1 MNKLLNII
9 MFILFLI
16 IVIFTKSKLTIF
28 LALPILLLLIKLVD
42 KLKIK
47 NFILLIFSL
56 SLIIRIITIIL
67 LKVPVLDDYKT
78 MLEGALSINNN
89 DLSFLNDF
97 YFKTF
102 SYQLGFTIYE
112 SLLLKIINSITF
124 LQVINSLITSLIV
137 VMIYLLG
144 RTISNEKSARVVS
157 LLYLLYPYPLYLNSV
172 LTNQHLSIL
181 LVLVSIYLILT
192 KKELKYFILSGLLL
206 GLANIIRPDGIIIII
221 SLIVYLL
228 TFIKNKDFKLKLKQ
242 ISIIILTYLILIT
255 SITNIIK
262 LNFNS
267 NLNNNSPLWKFYCG
281 LNIKYN
287 GMYNEED
294 ENLFFNSNNQ
304 KELLMSRIKT
314 NYKNY
319 PVLFIKKEIIEWS
332 RTNFYIESNMS
343 KLTYNI
349 FEILNLTIVFLVL
362 LMFIIELYK
371 SINKKKDKALL
382 LKLILLIY
390 FITYLFIEVSPRY
403 SYNLHIIIFII
414 ISNSINI
421 IEEKEKIVIKKLK
434 KQ

>member
-28 LALPILLLLIKLVD
+28 LALPILLLLMKLVD
-42 KLKIK
+42 KIKIK
-47 NFILLIFSL
+47 NYLIFIFSL

-78 MLEGALSINNN
+78 MLDAALSINNN
-89 DLSFLNDF
+89 DLSFLNEF

-112 SLLLKIINSITF
+112 SILLKIINSITF

-144 RTISNEKSARVVS
+144 KTISNEKSARVVS

-192 KKELKYFILSGLLL
+192 KKELKYYILSGLLL
-206 GLANIIRPDGIIIII
+206 GLANIIRPDGIIIIL
-221 SLIVYLL
+221 SLIIYLL
-228 TFIKNKDFKLKLKQ
+228 TFIKKKDFKLKLKQ
-242 ISIIILTYLILIT
+242 ISIIVITYLIIISSVST
-255 SITNIIK
+255 IVNIK
-262 LNFNS
+262 YNS
-267 NLNNNSPLWKFYCG
+267 NLKNNSPLWKFYVG
-281 LNIKYN
+281 LNIKNN
-287 GMYNEED
+287 GMYNEYD
-294 ENLFFNSNNQ
+294 QNIFFKSNNQ
-304 KELLMSRIKT
+304 KELLMRRIKT
-314 NYKNY
+314 DYKKY
-319 PVLFIKKEIIEWS
+319 PILFVKKEVIEWS

-343 KLTYNI
+343 KITYKI

-362 LMFIIELYK
+362 LMFILELYK
-371 SINKKKDKALL
+371 SINKKNDKAQL
-382 LKLILLIY
+382 LKIILLIY

-414 ISNSINI
+414 ISNSISI
-421 IEEKEKIVIKKLK
+421 IEEYINKIKKLK
-434 KQ
+434 

>member
-42 KLKIK
+42 KIKIK
-47 NFILLIFSL
+47 NYLIFIFSL

-78 MLEGALSINNN
+78 MLDAALSINNN
-89 DLSFLNDF
+89 DLSFLNEF

-112 SLLLKIINSITF
+112 SILLNIINSITF
-124 LQVINSLITSLIV
+124 LQVINSLITSLII

-144 RTISNEKSARVVS
+144 KTISNEKSARVVS

-192 KKELKYFILSGLLL
+192 KKELKYYILSGLLL
-206 GLANIIRPDGIIIII
+206 GLANIIRPDGIIIIL
-221 SLIVYLL
+221 SLIIYLL
-228 TFIKNKDFKLKLKQ
+228 TFIKKKDFKLKLKQ
-242 ISIIILTYLILIT
+242 ISIIVITYLIIISSVST
-255 SITNIIK
+255 IVNIK
-262 LNFNS
+262 YNS
-267 NLNNNSPLWKFYCG
+267 NLKNNSPLWKFYVG
-281 LNIKYN
+281 LNIKNN
-287 GMYNEED
+287 GMYNEYD
-294 ENLFFNSNNQ
+294 QNIFFKSNNQ

-314 NYKNY
+314 DYKKY
-319 PVLFIKKEIIEWS
+319 PILFVKKEVIEWS

-343 KLTYNI
+343 KITYKI

-362 LMFIIELYK
+362 LMFILELYK
-371 SINKKKDKALL
+371 SINKKNDKAIL

-414 ISNSINI
+414 ISNSISI
-421 IEEKEKIVIKKLK
+421 IEEYINKIKKLK
-434 KQ
+434 

>member
-28 LALPILLLLIKLVD
+28 LALPILLLLMKLVN
-42 KLKIK
+42 KIKIK
-47 NFILLIFSL
+47 NYLIFIFSL

-78 MLEGALSINNN
+78 MLDAALSINNN

-112 SLLLKIINSITF
+112 SILLNIINSITF

-137 VMIYLLG
+137 VMIYLIG
-144 RTISNEKSARVVS
+144 KTISNEKSARVVS

-181 LVLVSIYLILT
+181 LVLVAIYLILT
-192 KKELKYFILSGLLL
+192 KKELKYYILSGILL
-206 GLANIIRPDGIIIII
+206 GLANIIRPDGIIIIL
-221 SLIVYLL
+221 SLIIYLL
-228 TFIKNKDFKLKLKQ
+228 TFIKKKDFKLKLKQ
-242 ISIIILTYLILIT
+242 LSILLITYLIIISSVST
-255 SITNIIK
+255 IVNIK
-262 LNFNS
+262 YNS
-267 NLNNNSPLWKFYCG
+267 NLKNNSPLWKFYVG

-287 GMYNEED
+287 GMYNEYD
-294 ENLFFNSNNQ
+294 QNIFFKSNNQ

-314 NYKNY
+314 DYKKY
-319 PVLFIKKEIIEWS
+319 PILFVKKEVIEWS

-343 KLTYNI
+343 KITYKI

-362 LMFIIELYK
+362 LMFILELYK
-371 SINKKKDKALL
+371 SINNKNDKAQL
-382 LKLILLIY
+382 LKIILLIY

-414 ISNSINI
+414 ISNSISI
-421 IEEKEKIVIKKLK
+421 IEEYINKIKKLK
-434 KQ
+434 

>member
-28 LALPILLLLIKLVD
+28 LALPILFLLMKLVD
-42 KLKIK
+42 KIKIK
-47 NFILLIFSL
+47 NYLIFIFSL

-78 MLEGALSINNN
+78 MLDAALSINNN

-112 SLLLKIINSITF
+112 SILLKIINSITF

-137 VMIYLLG
+137 VMIYLIG
-144 RTISNEKSARVVS
+144 KTISNEKSARVVS

-181 LVLVSIYLILT
+181 LVLVAIYLILT
-192 KKELKYFILSGLLL
+192 KKELKYYILSGLLL

-221 SLIVYLL
+221 SLIIYLL
-228 TFIKNKDFKLKLKQ
+228 TFIKKKDFKLKLKQ
-242 ISIIILTYLILIT
+242 LSILLITYLIIISSVST
-255 SITNIIK
+255 IVNIK
-262 LNFNS
+262 YNS
-267 NLNNNSPLWKFYCG
+267 NLKNNSPLWKFYVG
-281 LNIKYN
+281 LNIKNN
-287 GMYNEED
+287 GMYNEYD
-294 ENLFFNSNNQ
+294 QNIFFKSNNQ

-314 NYKNY
+314 DYKKY
-319 PVLFIKKEIIEWS
+319 PVLFVKKEVIEWS

-343 KLTYNI
+343 KYTYKI
-349 FEILNLTIVFLVL
+349 FEILNLTIVLLVL
-362 LMFIIELYK
+362 LMFILELYK
-371 SINKKKDKALL
+371 SINKKNDKDQL
-382 LKLILLIY
+382 LKIILLIY

-414 ISNSINI
+414 ISNSISI
-421 IEEKEKIVIKKLK
+421 IEEYINKIKKLK
-434 KQ
+434 

>member
-28 LALPILLLLIKLVD
+28 LGLPILFLLIKLVD
-42 KLKIK
+42 KIKIK
-47 NFILLIFSL
+47 NYLIFIFSL

-78 MLEGALSINNN
+78 MLDAALSINNN

-112 SLLLKIINSITF
+112 SILLNIINSITF

-137 VMIYLLG
+137 VMIYLIG
-144 RTISNEKSARVVS
+144 KTISNEKSARVVS
-157 LLYLLYPYPLYLNSV
+157 LLYLLYPYPLYLNNV

-181 LVLVSIYLILT
+181 LVLISIYLILT
-192 KKELKYFILSGLLL
+192 KKELKYYILSGLLL

-221 SLIVYLL
+221 SLIIYLL
-228 TFIKNKDFKLKLKQ
+228 TFIKKKDFKLKLKQ
-242 ISIIILTYLILIT
+242 ISIIVITYLIIISSVST
-255 SITNIIK
+255 IVNIK
-262 LNFNS
+262 YNY
-267 NLNNNSPLWKFYCG
+267 NLKNNSPLWKFYVG
-281 LNIKYN
+281 LNIKNN
-287 GMYNEED
+287 GMYNEYD
-294 ENLFFNSNNQ
+294 QNIFFKSNNQ
-304 KELLMSRIKT
+304 KELLMRRIKT
-314 NYKNY
+314 DYKKY
-319 PVLFIKKEIIEWS
+319 PILFVKKEVIEWS

-343 KLTYNI
+343 KFTYKI
-349 FEILNLTIVFLVL
+349 FEILNLTIVLLVL
-362 LMFIIELYK
+362 LMFILELYK
-371 SINKKKDKALL
+371 SINKKNDKALL
-382 LKLILLIY
+382 LKIILLIY
-390 FITYLFIEVSPRY
+390 FISYLFIEVSPRY

-414 ISNSINI
+414 ISNTINI
-421 IEEKEKIVIKKLK
+421 LEEKEKIVRKKLK

>member
-28 LALPILLLLIKLVD
+28 LALPILFLLIKLVD
-42 KLKIK
+42 KIKIK
-47 NFILLIFSL
+47 NYLIFIFSL

-78 MLEGALSINNN
+78 MLDAALSINNN

-112 SLLLKIINSITF
+112 SILLKIINSITF

-144 RTISNEKSARVVS
+144 KTISNEKSARVVS

-181 LVLVSIYLILT
+181 LVLISIYLILT
-192 KKELKYFILSGLLL
+192 KKELKYYILSGILL
-206 GLANIIRPDGIIIII
+206 GLANIIRPDGIIIIL
-221 SLIVYLL
+221 SLIIYLL
-228 TFIKNKDFKLKLKQ
+228 TFIKKKDFKLKLKQ
-242 ISIIILTYLILIT
+242 ISILVITYLIIIT
-255 SITNIIK
+255 SVSTIINIK
-262 LNFNS
+262 YNS
-267 NLNNNSPLWKFYCG
+267 NLKNNSPLWKFYVG
-281 LNIKYN
+281 LNIKNN
-287 GMYNEED
+287 GMYNEYD
-294 ENLFFNSNNQ
+294 QNIFFKSNNQ

-314 NYKNY
+314 DYKKY
-319 PVLFIKKEIIEWS
+319 PVLFVKKEVIEWS

-343 KLTYNI
+343 KITYKI

-362 LMFIIELYK
+362 VLFLLELYK
-371 SINKKKDKALL
+371 SINKKNDKAQL
-382 LKLILLIY
+382 LKIILLIY

-414 ISNSINI
+414 ISNSISI
-421 IEEKEKIVIKKLK
+421 IEEYINKIKKLK
-434 KQ
+434 

>member
-28 LALPILLLLIKLVD
+28 LGLPILLLLMKLVD
-42 KLKIK
+42 KIKIK
-47 NFILLIFSL
+47 NHLIFIFSL

-78 MLEGALSINNN
+78 MLDAALSINNN

-112 SLLLKIINSITF
+112 SILLKIINSITF

-137 VMIYLLG
+137 VMIYLIG
-144 RTISNEKSARVVS
+144 KTISNEKSARVVS
-157 LLYLLYPYPLYLNSV
+157 LLYLLYPYQLYLNSV

-181 LVLVSIYLILT
+181 LVLVAIYLILT
-192 KKELKYFILSGLLL
+192 KKELKYYILSGLLL

-221 SLIVYLL
+221 SLIIYLL
-228 TFIKNKDFKLKLKQ
+228 TFIKEKDFKLKLKQ
-242 ISIIILTYLILIT
+242 LSIIIITYLIITT

-262 LNFNS
+262 INYNS
-267 NLNNNSPLWKFYCG
+267 NLKNNSPLWKFYCG

-287 GMYNEED
+287 GMYNEYD
-294 ENLFFNSNNQ
+294 QNIFFKSNNQ

-314 NYKNY
+314 DYKKY
-319 PVLFIKKEIIEWS
+319 PILFVKKEVIEWS
-332 RTNFYIESNMS
+332 RTNFYIESNMP
-343 KLTYNI
+343 KLTYKI
-349 FEILNLTIVFLVL
+349 FEILNLTIVLLVL
-362 LMFIIELYK
+362 LMFILELYK
-371 SINKKKDKALL
+371 SINKKNDKALL
-382 LKLILLIY
+382 LKIILLIY
-390 FITYLFIEVSPRY
+390 FISYLFIEVSPRY

-414 ISNSINI
+414 ISNTINI
-421 IEEKEKIVIKKLK
+421 LEEKEKIVRKKLK

>member
-28 LALPILLLLIKLVD
+28 LALPILFLLMKLVD
-42 KLKIK
+42 KIKIK
-47 NFILLIFSL
+47 NYLIFIFSL

-78 MLEGALSINNN
+78 MLDAALSINNN

-112 SLLLKIINSITF
+112 SILLKIINSMTF

-137 VMIYLLG
+137 VMIYLIG
-144 RTISNEKSARVVS
+144 KTISNEKSARVVS

-181 LVLVSIYLILT
+181 LVLVAIYLILT
-192 KKELKYFILSGLLL
+192 KKELKYYILSGILL

-221 SLIVYLL
+221 SLIIYLL
-228 TFIKNKDFKLKLKQ
+228 TFIKKKDFKLKLKQ
-242 ISIIILTYLILIT
+242 LSILLITYLIIISSVST
-255 SITNIIK
+255 IVNIK
-262 LNFNS
+262 YNS
-267 NLNNNSPLWKFYCG
+267 NLKNNSPLWKFYVG
-281 LNIKYN
+281 LNIKNN
-287 GMYNEED
+287 GMYNEYD
-294 ENLFFNSNNQ
+294 QNIFFKSNNQ
-304 KELLMSRIKT
+304 KELLMRRIKT
-314 NYKNY
+314 DYKKY
-319 PVLFIKKEIIEWS
+319 PILFVKKEVIEWS

-343 KLTYNI
+343 KITYKI

-362 LMFIIELYK
+362 LMFILELYK
-371 SINKKKDKALL
+371 SINKKNDKAIL

-414 ISNSINI
+414 ISNSISI
-421 IEEKEKIVIKKLK
+421 IEEYINKIKKLK
-434 KQ
+434 

>member
-28 LALPILLLLIKLVD
+28 LALPILFLLMKLVD
-42 KLKIK
+42 KIKIK
-47 NFILLIFSL
+47 NYLIFIFSL

-78 MLEGALSINNN
+78 MLDAALSINNN

-112 SLLLKIINSITF
+112 SILLKIINSITF

-137 VMIYLLG
+137 VMIYLIG
-144 RTISNEKSARVVS
+144 KTISNEKSARVVS

-181 LVLVSIYLILT
+181 LVLVAIYLILT
-192 KKELKYFILSGLLL
+192 KKELKYYILSGLLL
-206 GLANIIRPDGIIIII
+206 GLANIIRPDGIMIII
-221 SLIVYLL
+221 SLIIYLL
-228 TFIKNKDFKLKLKQ
+228 TFIKKKDFKLKLKQ
-242 ISIIILTYLILIT
+242 LSILLITYLIIISSVST
-255 SITNIIK
+255 IVNIK
-262 LNFNS
+262 YNS
-267 NLNNNSPLWKFYCG
+267 NLKNNSPLWKFYVG
-281 LNIKYN
+281 LNIKNN
-287 GMYNEED
+287 GMYNEYD
-294 ENLFFNSNNQ
+294 QNIFFKSNNQ

-314 NYKNY
+314 DYKKY
-319 PVLFIKKEIIEWS
+319 PVLFVKKEVIEWS

-343 KLTYNI
+343 KYTYKI
-349 FEILNLTIVFLVL
+349 FEILNLTIVLLVL
-362 LMFIIELYK
+362 LMFILELYK
-371 SINKKKDKALL
+371 SINKKNDKDQL
-382 LKLILLIY
+382 LKIILLIY

-414 ISNSINI
+414 ISNSISI
-421 IEEKEKIVIKKLK
+421 IEEYINKIKKLK
-434 KQ
+434 

>member
-28 LALPILLLLIKLVD
+28 LGLPILFLLIKLVD
-42 KLKIK
+42 KIKIK
-47 NFILLIFSL
+47 NYLIFIFSL

-78 MLEGALSINNN
+78 MLDAAISINNN

-112 SLLLKIINSITF
+112 SILLKIINSITF

-137 VMIYLLG
+137 VMIYQIG
-144 RTISNEKSARVVS
+144 KTISNEKSAKVVS

-192 KKELKYFILSGLLL
+192 KKELKYYILSGILL

-221 SLIVYLL
+221 SLIIYLL
-228 TFIKNKDFKLKLKQ
+228 TFIKKKDFKLKLKQ
-242 ISIIILTYLILIT
+242 LSILIITYLIIISSVST
-255 SITNIIK
+255 IVNI
-262 LNFNS
+262 NYNS
-267 NLNNNSPLWKFYCG
+267 NLKNNSPLWKFYVG
-281 LNIKYN
+281 LNIKNN
-287 GMYNEED
+287 GMYNEYD
-294 ENLFFNSNNQ
+294 QNIFFKSNNQ

-314 NYKNY
+314 DYKKY
-319 PVLFIKKEIIEWS
+319 PILFVKKEVIEWS

-343 KLTYNI
+343 KITYKI

-362 LMFIIELYK
+362 LMFILELYK
-371 SINKKKDKALL
+371 SINNKNDKAQL
-382 LKLILLIY
+382 LKIILLIY

-414 ISNSINI
+414 ISNSISI
-421 IEEKEKIVIKKLK
+421 IEEYINKIKKLK
-434 KQ
+434 

>member
-28 LALPILLLLIKLVD
+28 LALPILFLLIKLVD
-42 KLKIK
+42 KIKIK
-47 NFILLIFSL
+47 NYLIFIFSL

-78 MLEGALSINNN
+78 MLDAALSINNN

-112 SLLLKIINSITF
+112 SILLKIINSITF

-144 RTISNEKSARVVS
+144 KTISNEKSARVVS

-181 LVLVSIYLILT
+181 LVLISIYLILT
-192 KKELKYFILSGLLL
+192 KKELKYYILSGILL
-206 GLANIIRPDGIIIII
+206 GLANIIRPDGIIIIL
-221 SLIVYLL
+221 SLIIYLL
-228 TFIKNKDFKLKLKQ
+228 TFIKKKDFKLKLKQ
-242 ISIIILTYLILIT
+242 ISILVITYLIIIT
-255 SITNIIK
+255 SVSTIINIK
-262 LNFNS
+262 YNS
-267 NLNNNSPLWKFYCG
+267 NLKNNSPLWKFYVG
-281 LNIKYN
+281 LNIKNN
-287 GMYNEED
+287 GMYNEYD
-294 ENLFFNSNNQ
+294 QNIFFKSNNQ

-314 NYKNY
+314 DYKKY
-319 PVLFIKKEIIEWS
+319 PVLFVKKEVIEWS

-343 KLTYNI
+343 KITYKI

-362 LMFIIELYK
+362 VLFLLELYK
-371 SINKKKDKALL
+371 SINKKNDKAIL

-414 ISNSINI
+414 ISNSISI
-421 IEEKEKIVIKKLK
+421 IEEYINKIKKLK
-434 KQ
+434 